1 VYKHLIPKI
10 GAHRLDTLKPEHL
23 EKLYSR
29 MITTGSAP
37 GTAHQAHRT
46 VKTALNEAV
55 RRGHITQNPAQLA
68 KAPRVEEEEIEPFTV
83 EEARRLL
90 AAAAIAGTKYAL
102 QSHCHSD
109 YVKARHLAEVAPTG
123 S

>member
-1 VYKHLIPKI
+1 MYKHLTPQI

-55 RRGHITQNPAQLA
+55 RRGHITRNPVQLA
-68 KAPRVEEEEIEPFTV
+68 KAPSAEEEEIEPFTV
-83 EEARRLL
+83 EEAKRLL
-90 AAAAIAGTKYAL
+90 AAAANRRNGVQFAIALSLGLRKGEAL
-102 QSHCHSD
+102 GL
-109 YVKARHLAEVAPTG
+109 K
-123 S
+123 